1 MEVREQKLLTLCT
14 NLKAIEKFI
23 HFQIMS
29 GCHLSLFGTNSP
41 VSLSFHHINGS
52 DAVLA
57 QGTKQKQLYSA
68 THAFKSTTYFS

>member
-1 MEVREQKLLTLCT
+1 MEVSYQKLHALCT
-14 NLKAIEKFI
+14 NLKAIEKFM

-29 GCHLSLFGTNSP
+29 RCHLSLFGTNSP

-57 QGTKQKQLYSA
+57 QGTKEKQLCS
-68 THAFKSTTYFS
+68 TPHAFKSITYFS

>member
-1 MEVREQKLLTLCT
+1 MEVRHQKLHALCT
-14 NLKAIEKFI
+14 NLKAIEKFMNF
-23 HFQIMS
+23 HIMQ

-41 VSLSFHHINGS
+41 VSFSFHHINGS

-57 QGTKQKQLYSA
+57 QGTKQKQLCST